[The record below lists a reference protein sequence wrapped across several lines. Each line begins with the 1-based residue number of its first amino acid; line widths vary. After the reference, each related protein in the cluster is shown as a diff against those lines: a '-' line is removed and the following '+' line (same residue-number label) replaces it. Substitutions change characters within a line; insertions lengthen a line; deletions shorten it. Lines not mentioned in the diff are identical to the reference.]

1 MSTRAISPTALA
13 QMFAQES
20 AHTFHVLA
28 VFSHASF
35 ATVRIAN
42 NTLSDIVFEAN
53 TYIALNFEANLGVDE
68 ENDTSPID
76 LSVDN
81 TSLDLVDMLRSVQTR
96 IDVALSLIRID
107 TAGTITREIGPV
119 NYKVLGSKID
129 TEITLTMGIE
139 ADILNAAAT
148 QDRFTPSVAPGL
160 F

>member
-1 MSTRAISPTALA
+1 
-13 QMFAQES
+13 MFAQES

-28 VFSHASF
+28 EFSHAAF

-42 NTLSDIVFEAN
+42 NTLNNIIFAGNTYTALEFEAK
-53 TYIALNFEANLGVDE
+53 LGTDE
-68 ENDTSPID
+68 ENDTSPIE

-81 TSLDLVDMLRSVQTR
+81 TSLELVDMLRSVQTR
-96 IDVALSLIRID
+96 MDALLSLVRID
-107 TAGTITREIGPV
+107 TTGAITREIGPV
-119 NYKVLGSKID
+119 SYKVLGSKID

>member
-1 MSTRAISPTALA
+1 MSTRTISAAALA

-28 VFSHASF
+28 EFSHASF
-35 ATVRIAN
+35 AAVRIAN
-42 NTLSDIVFEAN
+42 NTLSNIVFGGNTYTALDFEAN
-53 TYIALNFEANLGVDE
+53 FGVDE
-68 ENDTSPID
+68 ENDTSPIE

-96 IDVALSLIRID
+96 IDATLSLIRID
-107 TAGTITREIGPV
+107 TGGAITREIGPV
-119 NYKVLGSKID
+119 SYKVLGSKID
-129 TEITLTMGIE
+129 TNITLTLGIE